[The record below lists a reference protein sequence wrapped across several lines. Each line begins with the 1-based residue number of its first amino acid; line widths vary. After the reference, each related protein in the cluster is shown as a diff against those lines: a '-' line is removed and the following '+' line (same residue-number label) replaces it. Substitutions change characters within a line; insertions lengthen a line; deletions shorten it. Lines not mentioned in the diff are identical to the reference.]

1 MSEQSLVV
9 SDNNSFEARAL
20 AVQGGLNAFDNSLL
34 AAKAVADKLIA
45 TAFVPVSWS
54 EGKKVTPTDLAV
66 AIVKGAALG
75 MDPITAA
82 NSLYVVRGKPAM
94 YAETMAALVKNAG
107 YDIWAEETSDESA
120 TVCVRR
126 KGSDIVN
133 SATWTMERARKAGYL
148 SNKKYATNP
157 QQMLYARAL
166 SEACKRGAPEVL
178 AGLSSVEEESI
189 AVGEAEVKPMQR
201 KRKPGKVKSND
212 VPEADATPVVGGAF
226 YEEAEIIEEESEETK

>member
-1 MSEQSLVV
+1 MSEQALAIA
-9 SDNNSFEARAL
+9 DNNSFEARAL
-20 AVQGGLNAFDNSLL
+20 GVQGGLNAFDNSLL

-45 TAFVPVSWS
+45 TAFAPLSWS
-54 EGKKVTPTDLAV
+54 VNKKVTPADLAV

-82 NSLYVVRGKPAM
+82 NSLYVVNGKPAM

-107 YDIWAEETSDESA
+107 YDIWAEEATDDSV

-126 KGSDIVN
+126 KGSDIVH
-133 SATWTMERARKAGYL
+133 SSTWTIERAQKAGYL

-178 AGLSSVEEESI
+178 SGLASVEEESVN
-189 AVGEAEVKPMQR
+189 VGEAEVKPLQR
-201 KRKPGKVKSND
+201 KRKPAKVKPSD
-212 VPEADATPVVGGAF
+212 TPEADAAPVVGGVV

>member
-45 TAFVPVSWS
+45 TSFVPASWS
-54 EGKKVTPTDLAV
+54 RGKVTPADLAV
-66 AIVKGAALG
+66 TIVKGAALG

-82 NSLYVVRGKPAM
+82 NSLYAINGKPAM

-107 YDIWAEETSDESA
+107 YDIWADEA
-120 TVCVRR
+120 TDEAVTVCVRR
-126 KGSDIVN
+126 RNSEIVH
-133 SATWTMERARKAGYL
+133 SSTWTIERARKAGYM
-148 SNKKYATNP
+148 SNKRYETNP

-201 KRKPGKVKSND
+201 KRKPGKVKPND
-212 VPEADATPVVGGAF
+212 VPEADAAPVVGGVV

>member
-1 MSEQSLVV
+1 MSEQTLVV
-9 SDNNSFEARAL
+9 ADNKNDYEARAL
-20 AVQGGLNAFDNSLL
+20 SIQSGLNAFDNSLL

-45 TAFVPVSWS
+45 TAFVPASWRK
-54 EGKKVTPTDLAV
+54 EKVTPADLAV

-126 KGSDIVN
+126 KGSDIVH
-133 SATWTMERARKAGYL
+133 SATWTIERARKAGYL
-148 SNKKYATNP
+148 SNEKYATNP

-178 AGLSSVEEESI
+178 AGLSSVEEESVN
-189 AVGEAEVKPMQR
+189 VGEAEIKPMQR
-201 KRKPGKVKSND
+201 KRKPAKVKPND
-212 VPEADATPVVGGAF
+212 APEADAAPVVDGAI